1 MPSDTAPSAAS
12 TTTEV
17 QDLSPALL
25 VEEHFRRLQETTNTL
40 SKQCRTISDEI
51 RALQKA
57 YKAVEKASKQKKK
70 RPQSP
75 MKPSTDIVK
84 FLKLEKNKLYTR
96 ADVMKLVSEYIKT
109 KNLQLPEN
117 KRKFRPDKAL
127 AKFFGLS
134 AADVKDMTFV
144 EINKYISKHLTK
156 VENKDDTSKS
166 V

>member
-1 MPSDTAPSAAS
+1 
-12 TTTEV
+12 
-17 QDLSPALL
+17 
-25 VEEHFRRLQETTNTL
+25 
-40 SKQCRTISDEI
+40 
-51 RALQKA
+51 
-57 YKAVEKASKQKKK
+57 
-70 RPQSP
+70 
-75 MKPSTDIVK
+75 
-84 FLKLEKNKLYTR
+84 
-96 ADVMKLVSEYIKT
+96 MKLVSEYIKT